1 MTQGENRSGA
11 AGRAGRFAL
20 IYALLGTLWIGFSD
34 QAVDWLFS
42 GSGMLTTA
50 QTIKGWLF
58 VAVTAAVFFIILR
71 GQFQRDHVTLAA
83 REGQRRELED
93 LSQFREAVIDN
104 ASIWIN
110 VVDLEGRVTLW
121 NSAAEQISGYAR
133 DEVLGSAVIWD
144 LLYPDPDYQ
153 ARVIGAIRATF
164 ARGEDLDDFETRIT
178 ARDGVERLICWSSR
192 RLFHADGAPL
202 GVVAIGSDV
211 TRSRDMEQALRE
223 RERELHTL
231 MANLPGMAYRCLNDD
246 LWTMKYV
253 SEGCRALTGYAPEEL
268 IDNRVV
274 AFGALVRPDDLAA
287 AVAEIQRAITEQRPY
302 AFEYRL
308 RHRCGRE
315 FWVWEQGRAE
325 QVAGEMRLEG
335 IVMDIDQRKQMEQAL
350 AALAIRDPLTGLYN
364 RRELDQQFAEEVE
377 RARRYERP
385 LALVWL
391 DVDEFKVI
399 NDTHGHLAGD
409 EVLRELA
416 GLIQDSIRK
425 VDYAARYGGE
435 ELAVVMPEMTLA
447 EAEEAAL
454 RLRDLVASRPLP
466 VEGVGNVRVT
476 VSIGVAAF
484 PEHGDDAADLLA
496 AADTAMYAAKRSGR
510 NRVRLAD

>member
-1 MTQGENRSGA
+1 MTQGDNRPGA
-11 AGRAGRFAL
+11 AGRAARFAL
-20 IYALLGTLWIGFSD
+20 IYAFLGILWIGFSD
-34 QAVDWLFS
+34 QAVDWLFA
-42 GSGMLTTA
+42 GTGMLTTA

-58 VAVTAAVFFIILR
+58 VAATATIFFIILR
-71 GQFQRDHVTLAA
+71 GQFRRDSVKLAE
-83 REGQRRELED
+83 REGQRRDLEG

-110 VVDLEGRVTLW
+110 VVDREGRVTLW
-121 NSAAEQISGYAR
+121 NTAAEQISGYTR
-133 DEVLGSAVIWD
+133 DEVLGSAAVWD
-144 LLYPDPDYQ
+144 WLYPEAAYQ
-153 ARVIGAIRATF
+153 ARVMAAIRDTF
-164 ARGEDLDDFETRIT
+164 ARGEDLNDFETRIT
-178 ARDGVERLICWSSR
+178 AREGAERLICWSSR
-192 RLFHADGAPL
+192 RLYDSDGGPL

-211 TRSRDMEQALRE
+211 TRSREMEQALEE
-223 RERELHTL
+223 RERELATL

-246 LWTMKYV
+246 SWTMKYV

-268 IDNRVV
+268 IDNQVV

-287 AVAEIQRAITEQRPY
+287 AIAEIQRAIAEQRPY

-308 RHRCGRE
+308 HHRAGHE
-315 FWVWEQGRAE
+315 LWVWEQGRAE
-325 QVAGEMRLEG
+325 QVAGETRLEG

-364 RRELDQQFAEEVE
+364 RREFDQQFAEEVE
-377 RARRYERP
+377 RARRYQRP
-385 LALVWL
+385 LALIWL
-391 DVDEFKVI
+391 DVDEFKAI

-409 EVLRELA
+409 DVLRALA
-416 GLIQDSIRK
+416 GLVRDNIRN

-435 ELAVVMPEMTLA
+435 ELAVVMPEMTSA
-447 EAEEAAL
+447 EAEEGAL

-466 VEGVGNVRVT
+466 VEGGGDVRVT

-484 PEHGDDAADLLA
+484 PEHGDSAEDLLA

-510 NRVRLAD
+510 NRVRLA